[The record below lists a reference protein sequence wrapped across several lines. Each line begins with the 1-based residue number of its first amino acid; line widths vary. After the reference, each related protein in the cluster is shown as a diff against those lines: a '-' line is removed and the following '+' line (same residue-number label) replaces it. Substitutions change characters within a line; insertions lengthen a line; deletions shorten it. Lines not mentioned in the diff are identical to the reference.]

1 MRWGGFLTFV
11 VWPCVEIAVA
21 IALAQSYGWGPVIA
35 AQVLL
40 SVLGLLVLRAAGQHS
55 ARALSRL
62 SGGGGLPTAGETA
75 DTGLRF
81 LAGLLL
87 LVPGFVSD
95 AVGLLLT
102 IPPVR
107 PLTLGLVGGAVAR
120 RAGRWVVIGER
131 FPMSDAGRGGP
142 VIPGQV
148 VREDQP
154 RPPDSPPPPALPG
167 AE

>member
-1 MRWGGFLTFV
+1 MRCGGFLTFV

-35 AQVLL
+35 AQLLL
-40 SVLGLLVLRAAGQHS
+40 SLLGLLVLRAAGKHS

-62 SGGGGLPTAGETA
+62 SGGGGLPSAGETA

-87 LVPGFVSD
+87 FFPGFVSD
-95 AVGLLLT
+95 AAGLLLT
-102 IPPVR
+102 LPPVR
-107 PLTLGLVGGAVAR
+107 AVTLALLGGVVAR

-131 FPMSDAGRGGP
+131 FPMSDAGRGGT
-142 VIPGQV
+142 VIPGEV

-154 RPPDSPPPPALPG
+154 PPDSPPPPALPG